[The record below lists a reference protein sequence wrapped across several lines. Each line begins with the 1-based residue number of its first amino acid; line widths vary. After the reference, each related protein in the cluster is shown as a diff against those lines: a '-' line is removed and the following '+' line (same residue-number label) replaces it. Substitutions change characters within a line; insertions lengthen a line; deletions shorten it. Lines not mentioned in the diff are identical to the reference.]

1 MNEIWANRLVAGTKT
16 WPDVPSHRKDGVKA
30 VLQGRVETKALTAE
44 KYKAITGEEL
54 PAAAAGVN
62 E

>member
-16 WPDVPSHRKDGVKA
+16 WGEMPASRRLAVKA
-30 VLQGRVETKALTAE
+30 ILAARVKSGTVSADS
-44 KYKAITGEEL
+44 YKAITGEEY
-54 PAAAAGVN
+54 A